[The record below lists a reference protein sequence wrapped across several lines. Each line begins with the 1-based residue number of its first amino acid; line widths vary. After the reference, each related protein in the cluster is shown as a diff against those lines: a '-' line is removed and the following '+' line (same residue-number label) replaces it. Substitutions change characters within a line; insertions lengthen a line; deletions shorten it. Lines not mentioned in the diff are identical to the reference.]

1 MSSVNKVILI
11 GHAGDAPKIRDLGQ
25 PKSANLSIATSE
37 SFPNRNGERV
47 ETTEWHN
54 VQLWGK
60 LADVAE
66 KYIIKGTML
75 YIEGKLKTEK
85 YTDAQ
90 GVEKFYTRIVADR
103 LQLLSK
109 KTVGADGNDDDLP
122 E

>member
-25 PKSANLSIATSE
+25 TKSANLSLATSE
-37 SFPNRNGERV
+37 SFTNRNGERV

-109 KTVGADGNDDDLP
+109 KAAGAAMEDDALP

>member
-25 PKSANLSIATSE
+25 TKSANLSLATSE
-37 SFPNRNGERV
+37 SFTNRNGERV
-47 ETTEWHN
+47 ETTEWHY

-66 KYIIKGTML
+66 KYIVKGTML

-85 YTDAQ
+85 YTDAK
-90 GVEKFYTRIVADR
+90 GEEKFLTRVVADR

-109 KTVGADGNDDDLP
+109 KAAGAAMNDDDLP

>member
-25 PKSANLSIATSE
+25 TKSANLSLATSE
-37 SFPNRNGERV
+37 SFTNRNGERV

-54 VQLWGK
+54 IQLWGK

-109 KTVGADGNDDDLP
+109 KAAGAAMDDDDMP

>member
-25 PKSANLSIATSE
+25 TKSANLSLATSE
-37 SFPNRNGERV
+37 SFTNRNGERV

-66 KYIIKGTML
+66 KYIVKGTML

-90 GVEKFYTRIVADR
+90 GAEKFFTRIVADW

-109 KTVGADGNDDDLP
+109 KAAGADMNDDDLP